1 MFTEFTIAYTPITS
15 GYMGQIL
22 EWPEVISE
30 GATLDSCR
38 LSIQDALQEMIFAYQ
53 EQNKAIPMGDV
64 VIEKIPVE
72 V

>member
-1 MFTEFTIAYTPITS
+1 MVTEFNIVYTPITS

-30 GATLDSCR
+30 GTTLDDCR
-38 LSIQDALQEMIFAYQ
+38 LSVQDALQEMIFAYQ
-53 EQNKAIPMGDV
+53 EQNKVIPMGNAL
-64 VIEKIPVE
+64 IEKIPVE